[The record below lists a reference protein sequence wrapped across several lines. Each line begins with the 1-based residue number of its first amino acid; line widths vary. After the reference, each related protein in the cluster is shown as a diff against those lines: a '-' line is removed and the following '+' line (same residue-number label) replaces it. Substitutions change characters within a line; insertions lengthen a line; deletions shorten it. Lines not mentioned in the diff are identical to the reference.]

1 MKNLQTY
8 NEWQSIDEGGWST
21 TKTQETP
28 LTPDVIQ
35 QVTKIVAKISED
47 FNGHLRELELP
58 SLDFLKPIG
67 SGTWWEDDLKN
78 QPDKLYGDVDYMIAY
93 PVLKLTGKDERA
105 DEIATVKLYNQ
116 ELLMWL
122 AADKPTNID
131 VEETKA
137 ISTDASL
144 KLLVTV
150 PLKSG
155 ETGFVQVDLVV
166 THKDYSSW
174 AVFRFT
180 PEKNVKGFVIGK
192 LYSAFG
198 ETLEISIQPRG
209 IRAKFQGDLMV
220 PYSKRAKVEDRLIT
234 LSSSTFMTDI
244 AKFFW
249 DQSNPGKPFVPS
261 QSLQQWK
268 GVNPDAPTFDDL
280 CNGIL
285 AVGDTLEQIG
295 EFGTVLKYKTTKDF
309 MKAVVSQYE
318 KRMMEA
324 YNSPKFN
331 KAETP
336 AAKAA
341 MEKIRGLVTEYI
353 KRAKKNLL

>member
-1 MKNLQTY
+1 MKNLQPY
-8 NEWQSIDEGGWST
+8 NEWLTINEGGWST

-35 QVTKIVAKISED
+35 KVTKIVARISED

-78 QPDKLYGDVDYMIAY
+78 QPEKLYGDVDYMIAY
-93 PVLKLTGKDERA
+93 PVLKLTSKDPRA

-122 AADKPTNID
+122 EAETPEGID
-131 VEETKA
+131 VEETKS

-150 PLKSG
+150 PLRTG
-155 ETGFVQVDLVV
+155 EIGYVQVDLVV
-166 THKDYSSW
+166 THKEYSSW

-192 LYSAFG
+192 LYSSFG
-198 ETLEISIQPRG
+198 EALEISIQPRG
-209 IRAKFQGDLMV
+209 IRARFQGDLMV
-220 PYSKRAKVEDRLIT
+220 PYSKRSNVEDRLIT
-234 LSSSTFMTDI
+234 LSSSTFMMDI
-244 AKFFW
+244 ARFFW

-261 QSLQQWK
+261 ESLQQWK
-268 GVNPDAPTFDDL
+268 GVNPDSPTFDDL
-280 CNGIL
+280 CDGIL
-285 AVGDTLEQIG
+285 AVADTLEQIG
-295 EFGTVLKYKTTKDF
+295 EFGTVLKYKSAKEF
-309 MKAVVSQYE
+309 MQAVVKQYE
-318 KRMMEA
+318 KGMMEA

-336 AAKAA
+336 AAVAA
-341 MEKIRGLVTEYI
+341 MNKIRGLVTEYI